1 MTGMGKIEGRI
12 ERKARLRWVPLTQM
26 RVNPL
31 AQRDLN
37 QARVSKLA
45 AVFDPEKM
53 ETPTVNHRG
62 DWYYLID
69 GQHRI
74 AALKQWL
81 SSWQDQ
87 QVQCWTY
94 EGLSEVEEAEKF
106 LALNDTLPVRAFAKF
121 KVSVQAGRDTEAD
134 VDRIVRALGLRIARG
149 SGISAVATL
158 RRVYTRGGA
167 AVLSRAL
174 RIIRDAYGEAGL
186 DGPVID
192 GIGLLCQRYNG
203 DLSEQ
208 RAIERLSSAHGGVS
222 GTDQPGRATTPVHRQ
237 RHRPVRG
244 GRRGRG
250 HQPRLGRPEASRLVE
265 GRRMTYTCPGRSTVR
280 EAAASGTHLMNYVV
294 YSTTM
299 AAGAERSRVAAA
311 PVAQGLLEVLLDGL
325 EDHAVHQ
332 FLGFGQ
338 ADPAHLGQL
347 VLVADE
353 HVGAVRRLGRHVDH
367 GAPGRRMHAAPDHP
381 ARLDAKA
388 RLLLDLPHG
397 GIGRALPGFDLAR
410 DEGPRRLAVLAPA
423 DQDAQV
429 AGHDGRDHWARL
441 GSGGRFGLQV
451 RVQSSCR
458 DDLVGEGLADPQPLG
473 HLAERQVFSVVD
485 ANHLLMEDGRGVVGN
500 GPELPGEPDGGVG
513 AVLRAGHRA
522 NAGES
527 RAARFQRGVNLAL
540 DVLHATSVQ
549 PLIVQGV
556 DGIVHPLYGEATP

>member
-1 MTGMGKIEGRI
+1 MTGMAKIEGRI
-12 ERKARLRWVPLTQM
+12 ERQARLRWVPLTQM

-53 ETPTVNHRG
+53 DTPTVNHRG

-87 QVQCWTY
+87 HVQCWTY
-94 EGLSEVEEAEKF
+94 EGLSEAEEAEKF
-106 LALNDTLPVRAFAKF
+106 LALNDTLRVHAFAKF

-222 GTDQPGRATTPVHRQ
+222 GLLSRAGQLRV
-237 RHRPVRG
+237 
-244 GRRGRG
+244 
-250 HQPRLGRPEASRLVE
+250 
-265 GRRMTYTCPGRSTVR
+265 STGS
-280 EAAASGTHLMNYVV
+280 ATAQC
-294 YSTTM
+294 
-299 AAGAERSRVAAA
+299 VAAA
-311 PVAQGLLEVLLDGL
+311 AVEVIN
-325 EDHAVHQ
+325 
-332 FLGFGQ
+332 
-338 ADPAHLGQL
+338 
-347 VLVADE
+347 
-353 HVGAVRRLGRHVDH
+353 R
-367 GAPGRRMHAAPDHP
+367 
-381 ARLDAKA
+381 
-388 RLLLDLPHG
+388 
-397 GIGRALPGFDLAR
+397 
-410 DEGPRRLAVLAPA
+410 
-423 DQDAQV
+423 
-429 AGHDGRDHWARL
+429 
-441 GSGGRFGLQV
+441 GSGGRK
-451 RVQSSCR
+451 
-458 DDLVGEGLADPQPLG
+458 
-473 HLAERQVFSVVD
+473 
-485 ANHLLMEDGRGVVGN
+485 
-500 GPELPGEPDGGVG
+500 LPGWWRND
-513 AVLRAGHRA
+513 
-522 NAGES
+522 
-527 RAARFQRGVNLAL
+527 Q
-540 DVLHATSVQ
+540 
-549 PLIVQGV
+549 
-556 DGIVHPLYGEATP
+556 